1 MADAQVL
8 PLQFSGFASTM
19 RDYVGELHQLIEDK
33 RTRAAELTPLLDQN
47 DFGLAA
53 DPTRVVAP
61 PERQSPVPELS
72 LAPLDAVLTRLQT
85 SAAAYD
91 GAYTR
96 LTSGP
101 ISLSS
106 AQREKLNALLQ
117 GMEQR
122 LTDARGL
129 PGRDWFRHF
138 IYAPGILTG
147 YGVKTL
153 PGVREALEGN
163 RWDEANRY
171 ATITAQMLGA
181 YCDGIDQATALLSGK
196 R

>member
-1 MADAQVL
+1 
-8 PLQFSGFASTM
+8 M
-19 RDYVGELHQLIEDK
+19 RDYVGELHKLVDER
-33 RTRAAELTPLLDQN
+33 RTHAAELAPLLEQN

-61 PERQSPVPELS
+61 PEREAPVPEVN
-72 LAPLDAVLTRLQT
+72 LAPLDAVLQRLQT

-91 GAYTR
+91 AAYAR
-96 LTSGP
+96 LTAGS
-101 ISLSS
+101 ISLTE
-106 AQREKLNALLQ
+106 AQRAQLNALLQ

-129 PGRDWFRHF
+129 PGRDWYRHF
-138 IYAPGILTG
+138 IYAPGLLTG

-153 PGVREALEGN
+153 PGVREAVEAA

-171 ATITAQMLGA
+171 AGITAEVLTR
-181 YCDGIDQATALLSGK
+181 YCDGIDRATALLGGK
-196 R
+196 